1 MSRYCEHKIIIIII
15 ANTKKTDKFGNNK
28 SLMIFKNR

>member
-1 MSRYCEHKIIIIII
+1 MSRYCENTIITIII
-15 ANTKKTDKFGNNK
+15 ANSKKTDNFGNNK